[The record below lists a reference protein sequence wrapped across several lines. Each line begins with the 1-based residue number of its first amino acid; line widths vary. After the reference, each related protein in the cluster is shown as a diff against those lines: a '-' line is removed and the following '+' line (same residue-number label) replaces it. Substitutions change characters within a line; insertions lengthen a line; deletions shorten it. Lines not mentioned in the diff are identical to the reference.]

1 MSSNKNDH
9 NQNWKICTSKNS
21 APMDSTCSLTAGR
34 TSKALTMA
42 TKNEKKVML
51 FFFQMLKIPH
61 DIPPIF
67 FA

>member
-42 TKNEKKVML
+42 KRKMKKSYAFL
-51 FFFQMLKIPH
+51 FQMVKIPH

-67 FA
+67 LA